1 MARKRRHVAASA
13 AQRAS
18 ATMNREKSVDY
29 EAIEK
34 SLETLGNYHD
44 QLGGEVMGIP
54 ASLDSTLLLH
64 GLVALVVQ
72 NVLMVV
78 QSVSTAQ
85 IAWMLGT
92 AVWMT
97 RKSIVGMFLP
107 HVALRVGSGREIG
120 LRLAILVLSMGGLGA
135 AYYRVEIQLH
145 TLHLVA
151 FAVVYVVLHFVLDM
165 VSVYLIRGAKGR
177 LTRRQIFLSATEA
190 TFLVAGISICLNY
203 KRGWIYDEMAFALTA
218 TTAFVHVIVL
228 LTAKYVVLHC
238 FGDMN
243 GAFMKTQQRGAKL
256 MEDIWL
262 DIDRFEPEQLIVGAS
277 KKKKAKSKSRASAS
291 RTTGDY
297 SSAESALQN
306 NRPVFKEPRVLLA
319 MLTLVQMLLLGSQ
332 LLLSAFVLYSWE
344 MIRYATSYACGNHM
358 TLILSLSSVL
368 MLSSSHVLWTLGQ
381 VRRKV
386 LSRSTIGSAA
396 QKLKSE

>member
-1 MARKRRHVAASA
+1 
-13 AQRAS
+13 
-18 ATMNREKSVDY
+18 
-29 EAIEK
+29 
-34 SLETLGNYHD
+34 
-44 QLGGEVMGIP
+44 
-54 ASLDSTLLLH
+54 
-64 GLVALVVQ
+64 
-72 NVLMVV
+72 
-78 QSVSTAQ
+78 
-85 IAWMLGT
+85 
-92 AVWMT
+92 
-97 RKSIVGMFLP
+97 
-107 HVALRVGSGREIG
+107 
-120 LRLAILVLSMGGLGA
+120 
-135 AYYRVEIQLH
+135 
-145 TLHLVA
+145 
-151 FAVVYVVLHFVLDM
+151 
-165 VSVYLIRGAKGR
+165 
-177 LTRRQIFLSATEA
+177 
-190 TFLVAGISICLNY
+190 
-203 KRGWIYDEMAFALTA
+203 MAFALTA

-344 MIRYATSYACGNHM
+344 MI
-358 TLILSLSSVL
+358 SVL

>member
-1 MARKRRHVAASA
+1 
-13 AQRAS
+13 
-18 ATMNREKSVDY
+18 MNREKSVDY

-151 FAVVYVVLHFVLDM
+151 FAVVYSDPV
-165 VSVYLIRGAKGR
+165 G
-177 LTRRQIFLSATEA
+177 FLYAQ
-190 TFLVAGISICLNY
+190 

>member
-151 FAVVYVVLHFVLDM
+151 FAVVFVLDM

-344 MIRYATSYACGNHM
+344 MI
-358 TLILSLSSVL
+358 SVL

>member
-1 MARKRRHVAASA
+1 MARKRPGVCH
-13 AQRAS
+13 
-18 ATMNREKSVDY
+18 NEREKSVDY

-78 QSVSTAQ
+78 Q
-85 IAWMLGT
+85 
-92 AVWMT
+92 
-97 RKSIVGMFLP
+97 
-107 HVALRVGSGREIG
+107 
-120 LRLAILVLSMGGLGA
+120 
-135 AYYRVEIQLH
+135 
-145 TLHLVA
+145 
-151 FAVVYVVLHFVLDM
+151 
-165 VSVYLIRGAKGR
+165 
-177 LTRRQIFLSATEA
+177 
-190 TFLVAGISICLNY
+190 

-306 NRPVFKEPRVLLA
+306 NRPVFKRAAGAACNVDIGANAASGFATLA
-319 MLTLVQMLLLGSQ
+319 LCVRPV
-332 LLLSAFVLYSWE
+332 FV
-344 MIRYATSYACGNHM
+344 GNDK
-358 TLILSLSSVL
+358 L
-368 MLSSSHVLWTLGQ
+368 HVLWTLGQ